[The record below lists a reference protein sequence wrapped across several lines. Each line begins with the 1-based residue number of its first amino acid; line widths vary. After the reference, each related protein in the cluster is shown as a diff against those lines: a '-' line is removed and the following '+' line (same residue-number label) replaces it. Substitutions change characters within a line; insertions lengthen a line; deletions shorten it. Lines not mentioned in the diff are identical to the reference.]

1 MECKEWNLVRVLLQC
16 HKNSWDNVV
25 SEILL
30 LNALGLQGSSLLQ
43 LGNGV
48 NLMDPSFQQKL
59 EGEKELLRRAI
70 QKELKIKEGAEN
82 LRKATTDRKNLVH
95 IEHVL
100 KSSNRKL
107 EQLHW
112 ELQELNARIVITDK
126 EESMTGGSWVT
137 IDWNILL
144 EWFNL

>member
-1 MECKEWNLVRVLLQC
+1 M
-16 HKNSWDNVV
+16 
-25 SEILL
+25 
-30 LNALGLQGSSLLQ
+30 Q

-82 LRKATTDRKNLVH
+82 LRKATTDRKNLAH

-126 EESMTGGSWVT
+126 EDSKTGMAWVT
-137 IDWNILL
+137 DDRKILRCSNASGDFTCWYSADEIICAL
-144 EWFNL
+144 KGWEWRQLR

>member
-1 MECKEWNLVRVLLQC
+1 MRVLLLC
-16 HKNSWDNVV
+16 HKNGWTGVL

-126 EESMTGGSWVT
+126 EEGTTAKFWIM
-137 IDWNILL
+137 IDWKILL
-144 EWFNL
+144 ECFSLYRY